1 MLNAEEKTALIEQ
14 AKNGNVDSLNVI
26 LDTYKSNVYAVAFA
40 MLKNKEDAEDATQ
53 QALITIWRNIHHLK
67 KIEAFETWLYHI
79 AYTRSLNIL
88 KSRSHYEVAEND
100 SDDIYTS
107 EVEENELFLPSE
119 YAEREDLRE
128 RLFRII
134 DSLSAVQRETIVL
147 YYFDDKNVTEIS
159 QIMDCSEGTVKSR
172 LYHAR
177 NYIKNSIM
185 EQEEQSGEKFF
196 GIALDTLPIG
206 QLITESVKADMPSAE
221 EFANIIDLVKDGIF
235 EVGSGVD
242 FSVENDSFSKNGTV
256 SSAKKTVHIGAKIAG
271 ASVGVVAVAVA
282 TVIAVNSILNT
293 STGNIRES
301 LNSTEISM
309 VQTYTEAKTEKA
321 TTVPKTNPTEQETT
335 KAVIQ
340 TDPLRN
346 VYLKYRDVLIKNKEK
361 IDMYNWQYKD
371 DPEHP
376 IVFADV
382 MGDSTP
388 EMIYIYSD
396 NDVHEDD
403 RTAKLDIVTFNGTD
417 AVTAC
422 TYDMDGYSNRMGGG
436 VFAFQIKGEK
446 NLYTYYRQNG
456 MFNNELYCRFVE
468 KGDYKLEAKEVVY
481 YQNNNGLGVEMDGR
495 VSGKTVSEKEA
506 KNARDNLIKNDDTL
520 LLSSSNGM
528 GESYPRTLG
537 ITAENQSMTYAE
549 AINFLSDYIDKT
561 QTDEN
566 DFSIIS
572 GAYHSVNNGMQTEY
586 INIYSDGTFRSELSG
601 NYNDGLLE
609 TICNGRVNDF
619 THTDGTEY
627 TFYAADTELENAPE
641 TTDTK
646 YINGNPVT
654 VTHTDSTFNSGQKF
668 RFYKVG
674 TNPDSISNFDSEAYT
689 MGVPH
694 KGDTTSWKMIVTSSG
709 RIYIDNFN

>member
-67 KIEAFETWLYHI
+67 KVEAFETWLYHI

-159 QIMDCSEGTVKSR
+159 EIMDCSEGTVKSR

-235 EVGSGVD
+235 EVGSGDD

-335 KAVIQ
+335 KVVIQ

-396 NDVHEDD
+396 NDVHDDD

-456 MFNNELYCRFVE
+456 MFNNELYCRFIE

-481 YQNNNGLGVEMDGR
+481 YQNDNGLGVEMDGR

-528 GESYPRTLG
+528 GESYPRKLG
-537 ITAENQSMTYAE
+537 ITAENESKTYAE
-549 AINFLSDYIDKT
+549 AMQFLSDYIDKT
-561 QTDEN
+561 EADKN
-566 DFSIIS
+566 DFSVIS
-572 GAYHSVNNGMQTEY
+572 GVYRSVNNGMSTEY
-586 INIYSDGTFRSELSG
+586 IKIYSDGTFKSNVSG
-601 NYNDGLLE
+601 NSGETILE
-609 TICNGRVNDF
+609 IICNGRIDNFSYDSNK
-619 THTDGTEY
+619 EY
-627 TFYAADTELENAPE
+627 SFNTADTKLNDEADTTE
-641 TTDTK
+641 TR
-646 YINGNPVT
+646 YINGNPVKVAHYDT
-654 VTHTDSTFNSGQKF
+654 VFNSNQKF
-668 RFYKVG
+668 RFFKVG
-674 TNPDSISNFDSEAYT
+674 TNPDTITDFDSYAYKY
-689 MGVPH
+689 GVCYS
-694 KGDTTSWKMIVTSSG
+694 GDTTDKRMIVTEDG
-709 RIYIDNFN
+709 DIYIEDF

>member
-100 SDDIYTS
+100 SDDIYTL

-134 DSLSAVQRETIVL
+134 GSLSAVQRETIVL

-159 QIMDCSEGTVKSR
+159 EIMDCSEGTVKSR

-235 EVGSGVD
+235 EVGSGDD

-371 DPEHP
+371 DPAHP

-396 NDVHEDD
+396 NDIHEDD

-456 MFNNELYCRFVE
+456 MFNNELYCRFIE

-481 YQNNNGLGVEMDGR
+481 YQNDNGLGVEMDGR

-528 GESYPRTLG
+528 GESYPRKLG
-537 ITAENQSMTYAE
+537 ITAENESKTYAE
-549 AINFLSDYIDKT
+549 AMQFLSDYIDKT
-561 QTDEN
+561 EADKN
-566 DFSIIS
+566 DFSVIS
-572 GAYHSVNNGMQTEY
+572 GVYRSVNNGMSTEY
-586 INIYSDGTFRSELSG
+586 IKIYSDGTFKSNVSG
-601 NYNDGLLE
+601 NSGETILE
-609 TICNGRVNDF
+609 IICNGRIDNFSYDSNK
-619 THTDGTEY
+619 EY
-627 TFYAADTELENAPE
+627 SFNTADTKLNDEADTTE
-641 TTDTK
+641 TR
-646 YINGNPVT
+646 YIDGNPVKVAHYDT
-654 VTHTDSTFNSGQKF
+654 VFNSNQKF
-668 RFYKVG
+668 RFFKVG
-674 TNPDSISNFDSEAYT
+674 TNPDTITDFDSYAYKY
-689 MGVPH
+689 GVCYS
-694 KGDTTSWKMIVTSSG
+694 GDTTDKRMIVTEDG
-709 RIYIDNFN
+709 DIYIEDF

>member
-107 EVEENELFLPSE
+107 EVEENELSLPSE

-159 QIMDCSEGTVKSR
+159 EIMDCSEGTVKSR

-177 NYIKNSIM
+177 NYIKNSIT

-206 QLITESVKADMPSAE
+206 QLITESVKADMPSEE

-235 EVGSGVD
+235 EVGSGDD

-396 NDVHEDD
+396 NDVHDDD

-456 MFNNELYCRFVE
+456 MFNNELYCRFIE

-481 YQNNNGLGVEMDGR
+481 YQNDNGLGVEMDGR

-528 GESYPRTLG
+528 GESYPRKLG
-537 ITAENQSMTYAE
+537 ITAENESKTYAE
-549 AINFLSDYIDKT
+549 AMQFLSDYIDKT
-561 QTDEN
+561 EADKN
-566 DFSIIS
+566 DFSVIS
-572 GAYHSVNNGMQTEY
+572 GFYRSVNNGMSTEY
-586 INIYSDGTFRSELSG
+586 IKIYSDGTFKSNVSG
-601 NYNDGLLE
+601 NSGETILE
-609 TICNGRVNDF
+609 IICNGRIDNFSYDSNK
-619 THTDGTEY
+619 EY
-627 TFYAADTELENAPE
+627 SFNTADTKLNDEADTTE
-641 TTDTK
+641 TR
-646 YINGNPVT
+646 YINGNPVKVAHYDT
-654 VTHTDSTFNSGQKF
+654 VFNSNQKF
-668 RFYKVG
+668 RFFKVG
-674 TNPDSISNFDSEAYT
+674 TNPDTITDFDSYAYKY
-689 MGVPH
+689 GVCYS
-694 KGDTTSWKMIVTSSG
+694 GDTTDKRMIVTEDG
-709 RIYIDNFN
+709 DIYIEDF

>member
-159 QIMDCSEGTVKSR
+159 EIMDCSEGTVKSR

-177 NYIKNSIM
+177 NYIKNSIT

-235 EVGSGVD
+235 EVGSGDD

-271 ASVGVVAVAVA
+271 VSVGVVAVAVA

-456 MFNNELYCRFVE
+456 MFNNELYCRFIE

-481 YQNNNGLGVEMDGR
+481 YQNDNGLGVEMDGR

-528 GESYPRTLG
+528 GESYPRKLG
-537 ITAENQSMTYAE
+537 ITAENESKTYAE
-549 AINFLSDYIDKT
+549 AMQFLSDYIDKT
-561 QTDEN
+561 EADKN
-566 DFSIIS
+566 DFSVIS
-572 GAYHSVNNGMQTEY
+572 GVYRSVNNGMSTEY
-586 INIYSDGTFRSELSG
+586 IKIYSDGTFKSNVSG
-601 NYNDGLLE
+601 NSGETILE
-609 TICNGRVNDF
+609 IICNGRIDNFSYDSNK
-619 THTDGTEY
+619 EY
-627 TFYAADTELENAPE
+627 SFNTADTKLNDEADTTE
-641 TTDTK
+641 TR
-646 YINGNPVT
+646 YINGNPVKVAHYDT
-654 VTHTDSTFNSGQKF
+654 VFNSNQKF
-668 RFYKVG
+668 RFFKVG
-674 TNPDSISNFDSEAYT
+674 TNPDTITDFDSYAYKY
-689 MGVPH
+689 GVCYS
-694 KGDTTSWKMIVTSSG
+694 GDTTDKRMIVTEDG
-709 RIYIDNFN
+709 DIYIEDF

>member
-159 QIMDCSEGTVKSR
+159 EIMDCSEGTVKSR

-221 EFANIIDLVKDGIF
+221 EFSNIIDLVKDGIF
-235 EVGSGVD
+235 EVGSGDD

-271 ASVGVVAVAVA
+271 VSVGVVAVAVA

-456 MFNNELYCRFVE
+456 MFNNELYCRFIE
-468 KGDYKLEAKEVVY
+468 KDDYKLEAKEVVY
-481 YQNNNGLGVEMDGR
+481 YQNDNGLGVEMDGR

-528 GESYPRTLG
+528 GESYPRKLG
-537 ITAENQSMTYAE
+537 ITAENESKTYAE
-549 AINFLSDYIDKT
+549 AMQFLSDYIDKT
-561 QTDEN
+561 EADKN
-566 DFSIIS
+566 DFSVIS
-572 GAYHSVNNGMQTEY
+572 GVYRSVNNGMSTEY
-586 INIYSDGTFRSELSG
+586 IKIYSDGTFKSNVSG
-601 NYNDGLLE
+601 NSGETILE
-609 TICNGRVNDF
+609 IICNGRIDNFSYDSNK
-619 THTDGTEY
+619 EY
-627 TFYAADTELENAPE
+627 SFNTADTKLNDEADTTE
-641 TTDTK
+641 TR
-646 YINGNPVT
+646 YINGNPVKVAHYDT
-654 VTHTDSTFNSGQKF
+654 VFNSNQKF
-668 RFYKVG
+668 RFFKVG
-674 TNPDSISNFDSEAYT
+674 TNPDTITDFDSYAYKY
-689 MGVPH
+689 GVCYS
-694 KGDTTSWKMIVTSSG
+694 GDTTDKRMIVTEDG
-709 RIYIDNFN
+709 DIYIEDF

>member
-107 EVEENELFLPSE
+107 EVEENELFLPGE

-159 QIMDCSEGTVKSR
+159 EIMDCSEGTVKSR

-235 EVGSGVD
+235 EVGSGDD

-271 ASVGVVAVAVA
+271 VSVGVVAVAVA

-371 DPEHP
+371 DPAHP

-396 NDVHEDD
+396 NGVHDDD

-456 MFNNELYCRFVE
+456 MFNNELYCRFIE

-481 YQNNNGLGVEMDGR
+481 YQNDNGLGVEMDGR

-528 GESYPRTLG
+528 GESYPRKLG
-537 ITAENQSMTYAE
+537 ITAENESKTYAE
-549 AINFLSDYIDKT
+549 AMQFLSDYIDKT
-561 QTDEN
+561 EADKN
-566 DFSIIS
+566 DFSVIS
-572 GAYHSVNNGMQTEY
+572 GVYRSVNNGMSTEY
-586 INIYSDGTFRSELSG
+586 IKIYSDGTFKSNVSG
-601 NYNDGLLE
+601 NSGETILE
-609 TICNGRVNDF
+609 IICNGRIDNFSYDSNK
-619 THTDGTEY
+619 EY
-627 TFYAADTELENAPE
+627 SFNTADTKLNDEADTTE
-641 TTDTK
+641 TR
-646 YINGNPVT
+646 YINGNPVKVAHYDT
-654 VTHTDSTFNSGQKF
+654 VFNSNQKF
-668 RFYKVG
+668 RFFKVG
-674 TNPDSISNFDSEAYT
+674 TNPDTITDFDSYAYKY
-689 MGVPH
+689 GVCYS
-694 KGDTTSWKMIVTSSG
+694 GDTTDKRMIVTEDG
-709 RIYIDNFN
+709 DIYIEDF

>member
-159 QIMDCSEGTVKSR
+159 EIMDCSEGTVKSR

-235 EVGSGVD
+235 EVGSGDD

-271 ASVGVVAVAVA
+271 VSVGVVAVAVA

-371 DPEHP
+371 DPAHP

-396 NDVHEDD
+396 NDVHDDD

-456 MFNNELYCRFVE
+456 MFNNELYCRFIE

-481 YQNNNGLGVEMDGR
+481 YQNDNGLGVEMDGR

-528 GESYPRTLG
+528 GESYPRKLG
-537 ITAENQSMTYAE
+537 ITAENESKTYAE
-549 AINFLSDYIDKT
+549 AMQFLSDYIDKT
-561 QTDEN
+561 EADKN
-566 DFSIIS
+566 DFSVIS
-572 GAYHSVNNGMQTEY
+572 GVYRSVNNGMSTEY
-586 INIYSDGTFRSELSG
+586 IKIYSDGTFKSNVSG
-601 NYNDGLLE
+601 NSGETILE
-609 TICNGRVNDF
+609 IICNGRIDNFSYDSNK
-619 THTDGTEY
+619 EY
-627 TFYAADTELENAPE
+627 SFNTADTKLNDEADTTE
-641 TTDTK
+641 TR
-646 YINGNPVT
+646 YINGNPVKVAHYDT
-654 VTHTDSTFNSGQKF
+654 VFNSNQKF
-668 RFYKVG
+668 RFFKVG
-674 TNPDSISNFDSEAYT
+674 TNPDTITDFDSYAYKY
-689 MGVPH
+689 GVCYS
-694 KGDTTSWKMIVTSSG
+694 GDTTDKRMIVTEDG
-709 RIYIDNFN
+709 DIYIEDF

>member
-100 SDDIYTS
+100 SDDIYIS

-159 QIMDCSEGTVKSR
+159 EIMDCSEGTVKSR

-177 NYIKNSIM
+177 NYIKNSIT

-235 EVGSGVD
+235 EVGSGDD
-242 FSVENDSFSKNGTV
+242 FFVENDSFSKNGTV

-271 ASVGVVAVAVA
+271 VSVGVVAVAVA

-396 NDVHEDD
+396 NDVHDDD

-456 MFNNELYCRFVE
+456 MFNNELYCRFIE

-481 YQNNNGLGVEMDGR
+481 YQNDNGLGVEMDGR

-528 GESYPRTLG
+528 GESYPRKLG
-537 ITAENQSMTYAE
+537 ITAENESKTYAE
-549 AINFLSDYIDKT
+549 AMQFLSDYIDKT
-561 QTDEN
+561 EADKN
-566 DFSIIS
+566 DFSVIS
-572 GAYHSVNNGMQTEY
+572 GVYRSVNNGMSTEY
-586 INIYSDGTFRSELSG
+586 IKIYSDGTFKSNVSG
-601 NYNDGLLE
+601 NSGETILE
-609 TICNGRVNDF
+609 IICNGRIDNFSYDSNK
-619 THTDGTEY
+619 EY
-627 TFYAADTELENAPE
+627 SFNTADTKLNDEADTTE
-641 TTDTK
+641 TR
-646 YINGNPVT
+646 YINGNPVKVAHYDT
-654 VTHTDSTFNSGQKF
+654 VFNSNQKF
-668 RFYKVG
+668 RFFKVG
-674 TNPDSISNFDSEAYT
+674 TNPDTITDFDSYAYKY
-689 MGVPH
+689 GVCYS
-694 KGDTTSWKMIVTSSG
+694 GDTTDKRMIVTEDG
-709 RIYIDNFN
+709 DIYIEDF

>member
-159 QIMDCSEGTVKSR
+159 EIMDCSEGTVKSR

-206 QLITESVKADMPSAE
+206 QLITESVKADMPSEE

-235 EVGSGVD
+235 EVGSGDD

-271 ASVGVVAVAVA
+271 VSVGVVAVAVA

-371 DPEHP
+371 DPAHP

-396 NDVHEDD
+396 NDVHDDD

-456 MFNNELYCRFVE
+456 MFNNELYCRFIE
-468 KGDYKLEAKEVVY
+468 KDDYKLEAKEVVY
-481 YQNNNGLGVEMDGR
+481 YQNDNGLGVEMDGR

-528 GESYPRTLG
+528 GESYPRKLG
-537 ITAENQSMTYAE
+537 ITAENESKTYAE
-549 AINFLSDYIDKT
+549 AMQFLSDYIDKT
-561 QTDEN
+561 EADKN
-566 DFSIIS
+566 DFSVIS
-572 GAYHSVNNGMQTEY
+572 GVYRSVNNGMSTEY
-586 INIYSDGTFRSELSG
+586 IKIYSDGTFKSNVSG
-601 NYNDGLLE
+601 NSGETILE
-609 TICNGRVNDF
+609 IICNGRIDNFSYDSNK
-619 THTDGTEY
+619 EY
-627 TFYAADTELENAPE
+627 SFNTADTKLNDEADTTE
-641 TTDTK
+641 TR
-646 YINGNPVT
+646 YINGNPVKVAHYDT
-654 VTHTDSTFNSGQKF
+654 VFNSNQKF
-668 RFYKVG
+668 RFFKVG
-674 TNPDSISNFDSEAYT
+674 TNPDTITDFDSYAYKY
-689 MGVPH
+689 GVCYS
-694 KGDTTSWKMIVTSSG
+694 GDTTDKRMIVTEDG
-709 RIYIDNFN
+709 DIYIEDF

>member
-159 QIMDCSEGTVKSR
+159 EIMDCSEGTVKSR

-206 QLITESVKADMPSAE
+206 QLITESVKADMPSEE

-235 EVGSGVD
+235 EVGSGDD

-371 DPEHP
+371 DPAHP

-396 NDVHEDD
+396 NDVHDDD

-456 MFNNELYCRFVE
+456 MFNNELYCRFIE
-468 KGDYKLEAKEVVY
+468 KDDYKLEAKEVVY
-481 YQNNNGLGVEMDGR
+481 YQNDNGLGVEMDGR

-528 GESYPRTLG
+528 GESYPRKLG
-537 ITAENQSMTYAE
+537 ITAENESKTYAE
-549 AINFLSDYIDKT
+549 AMQFLSDYIDKT
-561 QTDEN
+561 EADKN
-566 DFSIIS
+566 DFSVIS
-572 GAYHSVNNGMQTEY
+572 GVYRSVNNGMSTEY
-586 INIYSDGTFRSELSG
+586 IKIYSDGTFKSNVSG
-601 NYNDGLLE
+601 NSGETILE
-609 TICNGRVNDF
+609 IICNGRIDNFSYDSNK
-619 THTDGTEY
+619 EY
-627 TFYAADTELENAPE
+627 SFNTADTKLNDEADTTE
-641 TTDTK
+641 TR
-646 YINGNPVT
+646 YINGNPVKVAHYDT
-654 VTHTDSTFNSGQKF
+654 VFNSNQKF
-668 RFYKVG
+668 RFFKVG
-674 TNPDSISNFDSEAYT
+674 TNPDTITDFDSYAYKY
-689 MGVPH
+689 GVCYS
-694 KGDTTSWKMIVTSSG
+694 GDTTDKRMIVTEDG
-709 RIYIDNFN
+709 DIYIEDF

>member
-159 QIMDCSEGTVKSR
+159 EIMDCSEGTVKSR

-206 QLITESVKADMPSAE
+206 QLITESVKADMPSEE

-235 EVGSGVD
+235 EVGSGDD

-271 ASVGVVAVAVA
+271 VSVGVVAVAVA

-371 DPEHP
+371 DPAHP

-396 NDVHEDD
+396 NDVHDDD

-456 MFNNELYCRFVE
+456 MFNNELYCRFIE

-481 YQNNNGLGVEMDGR
+481 YQNDNGLGVEMDGR

-528 GESYPRTLG
+528 GESYPRKLG
-537 ITAENQSMTYAE
+537 ITAENESKTYAE
-549 AINFLSDYIDKT
+549 AMQFLSDYIDKT
-561 QTDEN
+561 EADKN
-566 DFSIIS
+566 DFSVIS
-572 GAYHSVNNGMQTEY
+572 GVYRSVNNGMSTEY
-586 INIYSDGTFRSELSG
+586 IKIYSDGTFKSNVSG
-601 NYNDGLLE
+601 NSGETILE
-609 TICNGRVNDF
+609 IICNGRIDNFSYDSNK
-619 THTDGTEY
+619 EY
-627 TFYAADTELENAPE
+627 SFNTADTKLNDEADTTE
-641 TTDTK
+641 TR
-646 YINGNPVT
+646 YINGNPVKVAHYDT
-654 VTHTDSTFNSGQKF
+654 VLNSNQKF
-668 RFYKVG
+668 RFFKVG
-674 TNPDSISNFDSEAYT
+674 TNPDTITDFDSYAYKY
-689 MGVPH
+689 GVCYS
-694 KGDTTSWKMIVTSSG
+694 GDTTDKRMIVTEDG
-709 RIYIDNFN
+709 DIYIEDF

>member
-107 EVEENELFLPSE
+107 EVEENELSLPSE

-159 QIMDCSEGTVKSR
+159 EIMDCSEGTVKSR

-177 NYIKNSIM
+177 NYIKNSIT

-235 EVGSGVD
+235 EVGSGDD

-382 MGDSTP
+382 MGDSTT

-396 NDVHEDD
+396 NDVHDDD

-456 MFNNELYCRFVE
+456 MFNNELYCRFIE

-481 YQNNNGLGVEMDGR
+481 YQNDNGLGVEMDGR

-528 GESYPRTLG
+528 GESYPRKLG
-537 ITAENQSMTYAE
+537 ITAENESKTYAE
-549 AINFLSDYIDKT
+549 AMQFLSDYIDKT
-561 QTDEN
+561 EADKN
-566 DFSIIS
+566 DFSVIS
-572 GAYHSVNNGMQTEY
+572 GVYRSVNNGMSTEY
-586 INIYSDGTFRSELSG
+586 IKIYSDGTFKSNVSG
-601 NYNDGLLE
+601 NSGETILE
-609 TICNGRVNDF
+609 IICNGRIDNFSYDSNK
-619 THTDGTEY
+619 EY
-627 TFYAADTELENAPE
+627 SFNTADTKLNDEADTTE
-641 TTDTK
+641 TR
-646 YINGNPVT
+646 YINGNPVKVAHYDT
-654 VTHTDSTFNSGQKF
+654 VFNSNQKF
-668 RFYKVG
+668 RFFKVG
-674 TNPDSISNFDSEAYT
+674 TNPDTITDFDSYAYKY
-689 MGVPH
+689 GVCYS
-694 KGDTTSWKMIVTSSG
+694 GDTTDKRMIVTEDG
-709 RIYIDNFN
+709 DIYIEDF

>member
-159 QIMDCSEGTVKSR
+159 EIMDCSEGTVKSR

-177 NYIKNSIM
+177 NYIKNSIT

-221 EFANIIDLVKDGIF
+221 KFANIIDLVKDGIF
-235 EVGSGVD
+235 EVGSGDD

-271 ASVGVVAVAVA
+271 VSVGVVAVAVA
-282 TVIAVNSILNT
+282 TGIAVNSILNT

-309 VQTYTEAKTEKA
+309 VQTYTEARTEKA

-371 DPEHP
+371 DPAHP

-456 MFNNELYCRFVE
+456 MFNNELYCRFIE

-481 YQNNNGLGVEMDGR
+481 YQNDNGLGVEMDGR

-506 KNARDNLIKNDDTL
+506 KNARDNLIKSDDTL

-528 GESYPRTLG
+528 GESYPRKLG
-537 ITAENQSMTYAE
+537 ITAENESKTYAE
-549 AINFLSDYIDKT
+549 AMQFLSDYIDKT
-561 QTDEN
+561 EADKN
-566 DFSIIS
+566 DFSVIS
-572 GAYHSVNNGMQTEY
+572 GVYRSVNNGMSTEY
-586 INIYSDGTFRSELSG
+586 IKIYSDGTFKSNVSG
-601 NYNDGLLE
+601 NSGETILE
-609 TICNGRVNDF
+609 IICNGRIDNFSYDSNK
-619 THTDGTEY
+619 EY
-627 TFYAADTELENAPE
+627 SFNTADTKLNDEADTTE
-641 TTDTK
+641 TR
-646 YINGNPVT
+646 YINGNPVKVAHYDT
-654 VTHTDSTFNSGQKF
+654 VFNSNQKF
-668 RFYKVG
+668 RFFKVG
-674 TNPDSISNFDSEAYT
+674 TNPDTITDFDSYAYKY
-689 MGVPH
+689 GVCYS
-694 KGDTTSWKMIVTSSG
+694 GDTTDKRMIVTEDG
-709 RIYIDNFN
+709 DIYIEDF

>member
-159 QIMDCSEGTVKSR
+159 EIMDCSEGTVKSR

-177 NYIKNSIM
+177 NYIKNSIT

-235 EVGSGVD
+235 EVGSGDD

-271 ASVGVVAVAVA
+271 VSVGVVAVAVA

-396 NDVHEDD
+396 NDVHDDD

-417 AVTAC
+417 AVTAY

-456 MFNNELYCRFVE
+456 MFNNELYCRFIE

-481 YQNNNGLGVEMDGR
+481 YQNDNGLGVEMDGR

-506 KNARDNLIKNDDTL
+506 KNARDNLIKSDDTL

-528 GESYPRTLG
+528 GESYPRKLG
-537 ITAENQSMTYAE
+537 ITAENESKTYAE

-561 QTDEN
+561 EADKN
-566 DFSIIS
+566 DFSVIS
-572 GAYHSVNNGMQTEY
+572 GVYRSVNNGMSTEY
-586 INIYSDGTFRSELSG
+586 IKIYSDGTFKSNVSG
-601 NYNDGLLE
+601 NSGETILE
-609 TICNGRVNDF
+609 IICNGRIDNFSYDSNK
-619 THTDGTEY
+619 EY
-627 TFYAADTELENAPE
+627 SFNTADTKLNDEADTTE
-641 TTDTK
+641 TR
-646 YINGNPVT
+646 YINGNPVKVAHYDT
-654 VTHTDSTFNSGQKF
+654 VFNSNQKF
-668 RFYKVG
+668 RFFKVG
-674 TNPDSISNFDSEAYT
+674 TNPDTITDFDSYAYKY
-689 MGVPH
+689 GVCYS
-694 KGDTTSWKMIVTSSG
+694 GDTTDKRMIVTEDG
-709 RIYIDNFN
+709 DIYIEDF

>member
-14 AKNGNVDSLNVI
+14 AKNGNADSLNVI

-159 QIMDCSEGTVKSR
+159 EIMDCSEGTVKSR

-235 EVGSGVD
+235 EVGSGDD

-271 ASVGVVAVAVA
+271 VSVGVVAVAVA

-293 STGNIRES
+293 STDNIRES

-309 VQTYTEAKTEKA
+309 VQTYTEAETEKA

-371 DPEHP
+371 DPAHP

-456 MFNNELYCRFVE
+456 MFNNELYCRFIE

-481 YQNNNGLGVEMDGR
+481 YQNDNGLGVEMDGR

-528 GESYPRTLG
+528 GESYPRKLG
-537 ITAENQSMTYAE
+537 ITAENESKTYAE
-549 AINFLSDYIDKT
+549 AMQFLSDYIDKT
-561 QTDEN
+561 EADKN
-566 DFSIIS
+566 DFSVIS
-572 GAYHSVNNGMQTEY
+572 GVYRSVNNGMSTEY
-586 INIYSDGTFRSELSG
+586 IKIYSDGTFKSNVSG
-601 NYNDGLLE
+601 NSGETILE
-609 TICNGRVNDF
+609 IICNGRIDNFSYDSNK
-619 THTDGTEY
+619 EY
-627 TFYAADTELENAPE
+627 SFNTADTKLNDEADTTE
-641 TTDTK
+641 TR
-646 YINGNPVT
+646 YINGNPVKVAHYDT
-654 VTHTDSTFNSGQKF
+654 VFNSNQKF
-668 RFYKVG
+668 RFFKVG
-674 TNPDSISNFDSEAYT
+674 TNPDTITDFDSYAYKY
-689 MGVPH
+689 GVCYS
-694 KGDTTSWKMIVTSSG
+694 GDTTDKRMIVTEDG
-709 RIYIDNFN
+709 DIYIEDF

>member
-67 KIEAFETWLYHI
+67 KVEAFETWLYHI

-100 SDDIYTS
+100 SDDIYIS

-159 QIMDCSEGTVKSR
+159 EIMDCSEGTVKSR

-177 NYIKNSIM
+177 NYIKNSIT

-235 EVGSGVD
+235 EVGSGDD

-371 DPEHP
+371 DPAHP

-396 NDVHEDD
+396 NDVHDDD

-456 MFNNELYCRFVE
+456 MFNNELYCRFIE
-468 KGDYKLEAKEVVY
+468 KDDYKLEAKEVVY
-481 YQNNNGLGVEMDGR
+481 YQNDNGLGVEMDGR

-528 GESYPRTLG
+528 GESYPRKLG
-537 ITAENQSMTYAE
+537 ITAENESKTYAE
-549 AINFLSDYIDKT
+549 AMQFLSDYIDKT
-561 QTDEN
+561 EADKN
-566 DFSIIS
+566 DFSVIS
-572 GAYHSVNNGMQTEY
+572 GFYRSVNNGMSTEY
-586 INIYSDGTFRSELSG
+586 IKIYSDGTFKSNVSG
-601 NYNDGLLE
+601 NSGETILE
-609 TICNGRVNDF
+609 IICNGRIDNFSYDSNK
-619 THTDGTEY
+619 EY
-627 TFYAADTELENAPE
+627 SFNTADTKLNDEADTTE
-641 TTDTK
+641 TR
-646 YINGNPVT
+646 YINGNPVKVAHYDT
-654 VTHTDSTFNSGQKF
+654 VFNSNQKF
-668 RFYKVG
+668 RFFKVG
-674 TNPDSISNFDSEAYT
+674 TNPDTITDFDSYAYKY
-689 MGVPH
+689 GVCYS
-694 KGDTTSWKMIVTSSG
+694 GDTTDKRMIVTEDG
-709 RIYIDNFN
+709 DIYIEDF